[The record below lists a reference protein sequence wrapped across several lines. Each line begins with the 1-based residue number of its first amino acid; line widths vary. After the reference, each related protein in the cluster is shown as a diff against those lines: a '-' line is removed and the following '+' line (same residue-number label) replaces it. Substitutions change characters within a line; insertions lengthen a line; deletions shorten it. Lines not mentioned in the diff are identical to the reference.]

1 LILVKPRL
9 RLNPKFIMKLKAL
22 GEITINAMPMMIVA
36 TKMIA
41 KSMM

>member
-1 LILVKPRL
+1 LIFVKPRL
-9 RLNPKFIMKLKAL
+9 RLNPKFMMKLKTL
-22 GEITINAMPMMIVA
+22 GEMRINAMPMMIVA